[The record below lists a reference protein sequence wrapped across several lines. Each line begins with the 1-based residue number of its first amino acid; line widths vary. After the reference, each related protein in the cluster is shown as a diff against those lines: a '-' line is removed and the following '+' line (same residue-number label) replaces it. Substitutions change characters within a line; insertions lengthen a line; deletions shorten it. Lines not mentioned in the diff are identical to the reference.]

1 MAILGFILGVLT
13 TGMVYWLFIRE
24 KNQQKWYTRILAIA
38 LIAWTIFAVS
48 FVGTSIIEGVPQAAA
63 VALLFFGI
71 GEIIL
76 FVLLK
81 RFTGSLKIQ
90 GTKSAQIA
98 G

>member
-24 KNQQKWYTRILAIA
+24 KNQQKWYTGVLAIA

-81 RFTGSLKIQ
+81 RFTGNLEIQ
-90 GTKSAQIA
+90 GTKSAQIE